1 MIFRLFQSRLR
12 KQFKLLYPV
21 ETSSDQQKRITVSQ
35 LKLHMN
41 PMIVPPAIK
50 DEPILGRSVEGE
62 ARIPV
67 LVVLLREGESSLW
80 EIDGGTIRSERIV
93 QPLKGHP
100 VGVIEDGAPPTGGVG
115 EQRRAR
121 LFVDRHLAH
130 LPDAIER
137 RERSAPAYSISV
149 TPA

>member
-1 MIFRLFQSRLR
+1 
-12 KQFKLLYPV
+12 
-21 ETSSDQQKRITVSQ
+21 
-35 LKLHMN
+35 MN
-41 PMIVPPAIK
+41 PMIVHPAIK

-115 EQRRAR
+115 EQRRGR
-121 LFVDRHLAH
+121 VFGERT
-130 LPDAIER
+130 LPPPPPSPTR
-137 RERSAPAYSISV
+137 PRSFPPPPPYPT
-149 TPA
+149 TPPTTPPPP

>member
-1 MIFRLFQSRLR
+1 
-12 KQFKLLYPV
+12 
-21 ETSSDQQKRITVSQ
+21 
-35 LKLHMN
+35 MN
-41 PMIVPPAIK
+41 PMIVHPAIK

-115 EQRRAR
+115 EQRRVRMFWVCRLAFPPEAR
-121 LFVDRHLAH
+121 GG
-130 LPDAIER
+130 R
-137 RERSAPAYSISV
+137 RVAGPPLRN
-149 TPA
+149 